1 LSLNRSEKEA
11 VISDVTGLAAKAQ
24 TLVIAEYR
32 GITVADMT
40 KLRNN
45 ARSNGVTLSVL
56 KNTLA
61 RRAVAGSAFEVVSD
75 QMTGPLIYGF
85 SVDAVAAAKVVAEF
99 AKTNDKLVIRAG
111 AYGGKA
117 LDVNGVKQLASIPS
131 KEVLLAQLLGLMQSP
146 ISRTARV
153 LAALAEQ
160 RGAGAAQKKLPP
172 QRQLRLK
179 RALSV
184 VTKVKHC
191 GTVLSIAKLCPQLTV
206 GNKNGIR

>member
-45 ARSNGVTLSVL
+45 ARSNGVSLSVL

-61 RRAVAGSAFEVVSD
+61 RRAVAGSAFDVVAD

-85 SVDAVAAAKVVAEF
+85 SEDAVAAAKVVAEF

-131 KEVLLAQLLGLMQSP
+131 KEVLLSQLLGLMQSP

-153 LAALAEQ
+153 LSALAEKK
-160 RGAGAAQKKLPP
+160 GAGAPAE
-172 QRQLRLK
+172 
-179 RALSV
+179 A
-184 VTKVKHC
+184 
-191 GTVLSIAKLCPQLTV
+191 AAA
-206 GNKNGIR
+206 

>member
-1 LSLNRSEKEA
+1 MSLNRSEKEA
-11 VISDVTGLAAKAQ
+11 VISEVTGLATKAQ

-40 KLRNN
+40 KLRTI
-45 ARSNGVTLSVL
+45 ARNNGVSLSVL

-61 RRAVAGSAFEVVSD
+61 RRAVAGSGFEVVSD

-85 SVDAVAAAKVVAEF
+85 SEDAVAAARVVADF

-146 ISRTARV
+146 ISRIARV
-153 LAALAEQ
+153 MAALAEQ
-160 RGAGAAQKKLPP
+160 KGGGAEAPAEAVAA
-172 QRQLRLK
+172 
-179 RALSV
+179 
-184 VTKVKHC
+184 
-191 GTVLSIAKLCPQLTV
+191 
-206 GNKNGIR
+206 

>member
-1 LSLNRSEKEA
+1 MSLNRSEKEA
-11 VISDVTGLAAKAQ
+11 VVSDVTGLAAKAQ
-24 TLVIAEYR
+24 TLVMAEYR

-40 KLRNN
+40 RLRST

-61 RRAVAGSAFEVVSD
+61 RRAVAGSSFEVVSD
-75 QMTGPLIYGF
+75 QMSGPLIYGF
-85 SVDAVAAAKVVAEF
+85 SQDAVAAAKVVAEF
-99 AKTNDKLVIRAG
+99 AKTNDKLVIRGG

-117 LDVNGVKQLASIPS
+117 LDADGVKQLASIPT

-160 RGAGAAQKKLPP
+160 RGEAA
-172 QRQLRLK
+172 
-179 RALSV
+179 A
-184 VTKVKHC
+184 VTEAPV
-191 GTVLSIAKLCPQLTV
+191 AA
-206 GNKNGIR
+206 